1 MEQPSIHQVLTVIS
15 WLALSMLLGLLA
27 LIARKYEVLSGE
39 RTYYRLFAV
48 PALAFAGAALRQVQ
62 TDQITG
68 DPAADLCLLAGGVT
82 LAGLCVNVY
91 RRMTS
96 GR

>member
-1 MEQPSIHQVLTVIS
+1 MDNPSIHQFLTIVT
-15 WLALSMLLGLLA
+15 WLALSMLLVLLA
-27 LIARKYEVLSGE
+27 LIARKYETLSGE

-48 PALAFAGAALRQVQ
+48 PVLAFAGAALRQVQ

-68 DPAADLCLLAGGVT
+68 DPAADLFLLAGGLV
-82 LAGLCVNVY
+82 LAGLCLNVY